1 MNSHRI
7 NKFFGRYAA
16 FLLKWR
22 WAAIAYRVEDA
33 NTKERGGTYDYTCK
47 THFFAVAISQCLASF
62 FWILMPL
69 KPAFDKW
76 SLISS
81 GL

>member
-22 WAAIAYRVEDA
+22 WVAIAYRVEDA

-47 THFFAVAISQCLASF
+47 THFFAVAINQCLVSF
-62 FWILMPL
+62 FWI
-69 KPAFDKW
+69 
-76 SLISS
+76 
-81 GL
+81 